1 MYLPS
6 KDMKR
11 EEVQDVFERLV
22 KSREDVARKQTLSGS
37 PDPELERFFR
47 TAEDAFN
54 ELSDEPGE
62 EELDRLADLLLDDL
76 TQYVQEP
83 RIESEMV
90 GILEGFV
97 QFSKEVEQRVGGST
111 KLGVHA
117 DSLESVVMEYKDSLD
132 KELVANADEVRDD
145 SEGENERVDET
156 YKEGEVVDEM
166 SLQGERTPNKTVCSS
181 HSMLGLIG
189 WSVVLSFYAYGMTIA
204 LQFLEDFRL
213 VAGFVSLVAAGGSLL
228 YVFGQLI
235 QELTLRAKER
245 SQRTKRI
252 VQAVFTLVVIAS
264 AAYGVSTVLSNVDT
278 ILSVLYR
285 VKDGFVALIP

>member
-1 MYLPS
+1 
-6 KDMKR
+6 MKR
-11 EEVQDVFERLV
+11 EEVQDAFERLV
-22 KSREDVARKQTLSGS
+22 KRREDVARKQTLSGS
-37 PDPELERFFR
+37 PNPELEGFFR
-47 TAEDAFN
+47 TAEDAFE
-54 ELSDEPGE
+54 ELSDQPSKD
-62 EELDRLADLLLDDL
+62 ELDSLADVLLDDV

-83 RIESEMV
+83 RVETETV
-90 GILEGFV
+90 GVLEGFV
-97 QFSKEVEQRVGGST
+97 QFSKEIEQKVGAST

-132 KELVANADEVRDD
+132 TELLANTDVHDD
-145 SEGENERVDET
+145 SGAEIDGADKTEDTVEEIVEET
-156 YKEGEVVDEM
+156 
-166 SLQGERTPNKTVCSS
+166 SAQGERTPSRTMCGS
-181 HSMLGLIG
+181 HNMIGLIG

-235 QELTLRAKER
+235 RELTLRAKER

-264 AAYGVSTVLSNVDT
+264 AAYGISTVLSNVDT
-278 ILSVLYR
+278 ILSVLSR
-285 VKDGFVALIP
+285 VKDGFVALLS